1 MFDIL
6 TLNSIS
12 KKIYTVLDDNYA
24 VSNDCASPDGILVRS
39 FQMADYEIGDNLLAV
54 ARAGAGVN
62 NIPIPRM
69 TEKGIVVFNTPGANA
84 NAVKELVLCG
94 ILLASRD
101 VLGGIAWA
109 STLTGADVPKQVE
122 KGKSKFAGNEIDGKT
137 IGIVGLG
144 AIGIKVANAC
154 YALGM
159 KIVGYDPFLTEA
171 NKALL
176 NCDIEI
182 VDTLDE
188 LYPKADF
195 ITLHVPL
202 LDSTR
207 GMINADTIAK
217 LPDGAVVLNMARG
230 ELVNVQDVK
239 DALASGKLKGYV
251 VDFPSEDCLNTKGI
265 IAIPHLGA
273 STEEAEDNCAVMAS
287 AQLKNYLEDGNIV
300 NSVNFPA
307 LSIERTTEVR
317 IAVTYNAGTSALDA
331 IKALAKDAK
340 FNYSE
345 KKSVGYAL
353 IDVDACDEALIEKLS
368 DLDEVV
374 SIRIL

>member
-12 KKIYTVLDDNYA
+12 KKIYTVLDDNYQ
-24 VSNDCASPDGILVRS
+24 VTNDCASPDGILVRS

-109 STLTGADVPKQVE
+109 NTLTGADVPKQVE

-171 NKALL
+171 NKAML

-182 VDTLDE
+182 VDNLDE

-340 FNYSE
+340 FNYAE

>member
-12 KKIYTVLDDNYA
+12 KKIYTVLDDNYQ
-24 VSNDCASPDGILVRS
+24 VTNDCASPDGILVRS

-101 VLGGIAWA
+101 VLGGISWA
-109 STLTGADVPKQVE
+109 NTLTGADVPKQVE

-171 NKALL
+171 NKAML

-317 IAVTYNAGTSALDA
+317 IAVTYNACTSALDA

-340 FNYSE
+340 FNYAE

-353 IDVDACDEALIEKLS
+353 IDVDACDEALIESLS

>member
-12 KKIYTVLDDNYA
+12 KKIYTVLDDNYQ
-24 VSNDCASPDGILVRS
+24 VTNDCASPDGILVRS

-101 VLGGIAWA
+101 VLGGISWA

-171 NKALL
+171 NKAML

-340 FNYSE
+340 FNYAE

>member
-24 VSNDCASPDGILVRS
+24 VSNDCAFPDGILVRS

-62 NIPIPRM
+62 NISIPRM

-340 FNYSE
+340 FNYAE

>member
-176 NCDIEI
+176 NCDVEI

-317 IAVTYNAGTSALDA
+317 IAVTYNAGTSALEA

-340 FNYSE
+340 FNYAE

>member
-340 FNYSE
+340 FNYAE

>member
-12 KKIYTVLDDNYA
+12 KKIYTVLDDNYQ
-24 VSNDCASPDGILVRS
+24 VTNDCASPDGILVRS

-340 FNYSE
+340 FNYAE

>member
-62 NIPIPRM
+62 NISIPRM

-340 FNYSE
+340 FNYAE

>member
-24 VSNDCASPDGILVRS
+24 VSSDCASPDGILVRS

-340 FNYSE
+340 FNYAE

-353 IDVDACDEALIEKLS
+353 IDVDACDEALIESLS

>member
-207 GMINADTIAK
+207 GMISADTIAK

-340 FNYSE
+340 FNYAE

>member
-24 VSNDCASPDGILVRS
+24 VSSDCASPDGILVRS

-159 KIVGYDPFLTEA
+159 RIVGYDPFLTEA

-340 FNYSE
+340 FNYAE

>member
-12 KKIYTVLDDNYA
+12 KKIYTVLDDNYQ
-24 VSNDCASPDGILVRS
+24 VTNDCASPDGILVRS

-101 VLGGIAWA
+101 VLGGISWA

-171 NKALL
+171 NKAML

-239 DALASGKLKGYV
+239 DSLASGKLKGYV

-340 FNYSE
+340 FNYAE

>member
-62 NIPIPRM
+62 NISIPRM

-230 ELVNVQDVK
+230 ELVNVQDIK
-239 DALASGKLKGYV
+239 DSLASGKLKGYV

-340 FNYSE
+340 FNYAE

>member
-12 KKIYTVLDDNYA
+12 KKIYTVLDDNYQ
-24 VSNDCASPDGILVRS
+24 VTNDCASPDGILVRS

-101 VLGGIAWA
+101 VLGGISWA
-109 STLTGADVPKQVE
+109 NTLTGADVPKQVE

-340 FNYSE
+340 FNYAE

-353 IDVDACDEALIEKLS
+353 IDVDACDEALIESLS

>member
-12 KKIYTVLDDNYA
+12 KKIYTVLGDNYA

-109 STLTGADVPKQVE
+109 NTLTGADVPKQVE

-171 NKALL
+171 NKAML

-239 DALASGKLKGYV
+239 DSLASGKLKGYV

-340 FNYSE
+340 FNYAE

>member
-12 KKIYTVLDDNYA
+12 KKIYTVLDDNYQ
-24 VSNDCASPDGILVRS
+24 VTNDCASPDGILVRS

-109 STLTGADVPKQVE
+109 NTLTGADVPKQVE

-171 NKALL
+171 NKAML

-182 VDTLDE
+182 VDNLDE

-300 NSVNFPA
+300 NSVNVPA

-340 FNYSE
+340 FNYAE